1 MIIEGLLAI
10 ILTLAKALFS
20 FINLPNFPSGFMS
33 VVNTG
38 LGYIRTG
45 ISFVL
50 SFFDIPTLRI
60 CIDIYIALIAF
71 KYAYKFIMFVIGVI
85 GRIKSGAEL

>member
-1 MIIEGLLAI
+1 MIIEGLLSV
-10 ILTLAKALFS
+10 ILTLAKALFT
-20 FINLPNFPSGFMS
+20 FIDLPEFPYTF
-33 VVNTG
+33 TYFLEQG
-38 LGYIRTG
+38 LGYMRSG

-50 SFFDIPTLRI
+50 AFFNIALLKV